1 MKAFIVRVLLIF
13 IGAILLIQ
21 LWIFS
26 SLVWWRTHEVDT
38 TMFMRIDYWSD
49 PSEPIIHEWLDYDD
63 ISDNF
68 KHAILAGEDA
78 KFIHHHGFDWD
89 GIRFA
94 LERNNEQ
101 GEVVAGG
108 STVSQQLAK
117 NLFLYNKRSFIRKG
131 QETVATWMM
140 ERMWSKRRILEVYMN
155 SVEFGKNLYGVEAAA
170 QYYYGKSAKSLTRE
184 QAAFLAALLPDPK
197 YYQDHRNDRKLQYR
211 KRG

>member
-117 NLFLYNKRSFIRKG
+117 TCS
-131 QETVATWMM
+131 
-140 ERMWSKRRILEVYMN
+140 
-155 SVEFGKNLYGVEAAA
+155 
-170 QYYYGKSAKSLTRE
+170 
-184 QAAFLAALLPDPK
+184 
-197 YYQDHRNDRKLQYR
+197 
-211 KRG
+211 

>member
-49 PSEPIIHEWLDYDD
+49 PSEPIVHEWLDYDD

-101 GEVVAGG
+101 GGSLLVV
-108 STVSQQLAK
+108 LPYLN
-117 NLFLYNKRSFIRKG
+117 NLQRTCSYI
-131 QETVATWMM
+131 
-140 ERMWSKRRILEVYMN
+140 I
-155 SVEFGKNLYGVEAAA
+155 SVHLFVKV
-170 QYYYGKSAKSLTRE
+170 K
-184 QAAFLAALLPDPK
+184 
-197 YYQDHRNDRKLQYR
+197 KL
-211 KRG
+211 